1 LFFKTKNPEKII
13 KKLKLKHHIHCLV
26 KKMTN
31 TIFIFCGLAGSGKD
45 TSYNFFKKILQ
56 KRYPHYTIQNYAFGN
71 SLKEIVSDVTELYT
85 GERFPVSSMESLQY
99 KEKPHYE
106 HIILVEKQEQPLII
120 RALLQQI
127 GTNILRK
134 HLGDDIFADC
144 VVKQI
149 KQQFKHP
156 NQIAIITDLRFPNEY
171 KCVERY
177 CDERNLKFY
186 TIYIE
191 RDQKLT
197 SHTHVSESF
206 YDLLQK
212 DFIIQNNGTLDDLY
226 QKLEEINF
234 SLEYQTFQIS

>member
-1 LFFKTKNPEKII
+1 
-13 KKLKLKHHIHCLV
+13 
-26 KKMTN
+26 MTN
-31 TIFIFCGLAGSGKD
+31 IIFIFCGLAGSGKD

-56 KRYPHYTIQNYAFGN
+56 QKYPDYTIQNYAFGN

-85 GERFPVSSMESLQY
+85 GERFPVSNMESLEY
-99 KEKPHYE
+99 KEKSHPEYN
-106 HIILVEKQEQPLII
+106 ILVANEQQPLVI
-120 RALLQQI
+120 RTLLQQI

-144 VVKQI
+144 VVKKI
-149 KQQFKHP
+149 KQQFKHH

-177 CDERNLKFY
+177 CDERDLKFY

-191 RDQKLT
+191 RQQKLT

-226 QKLEEINF
+226 KKLEEMYF
-234 SLEYQTFQIS
+234 SLECQAFQIS